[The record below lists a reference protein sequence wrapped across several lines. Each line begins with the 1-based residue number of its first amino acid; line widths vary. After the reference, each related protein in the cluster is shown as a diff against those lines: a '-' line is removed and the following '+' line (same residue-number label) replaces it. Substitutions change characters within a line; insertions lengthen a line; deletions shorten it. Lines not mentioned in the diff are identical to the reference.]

1 MQIEFDPAKREK
13 TLMERGLDFAD
24 APQIFA
30 GPVIEAEDSR
40 FDYGETR
47 ITSMGMLNDRLV
59 VLVWTQRGE
68 ARRIISMRYA
78 NEREIA
84 RYNLHLGRPG

>member
-13 TLMERGLDFAD
+13 TLAERGLDFAD

-47 ITSMGMLNDRLV
+47 ITSMGSLNDRLV
-59 VLVWTQRGE
+59 VLVWTQRDQV
-68 ARRIISMRYA
+68 RRIISMRYA